1 MKAMNPLPKFPPA
14 IYKYVRAAFR
24 AANKRVCEKLARV
37 PNCPEQ
43 SLDMTLIDTLSSYA
57 APAVVAPGWLVRIDV
72 HFLGGLRHFYN
83 WEIADIGVLIF
94 AKKAGTVVANKVA
107 VLQSKRLYPDQ
118 GTVIEQTPED
128 FNIGMGTLV
137 PGGHEAPLNQ
147 SHLFPFSPASK
158 YKALIVDDRQ
168 YRAIR
173 DYEAK
178 HHIPVHYLF
187 YNPWAIPVTYTFPV
201 SGSARLGSRGN
212 GGARVAPAERL
223 RAVLAGRNAGY
234 HPSFSDLN
242 HVVSAKPA
250 HASGWRLEYF
260 MADLVMKCEQGRLFE
275 SVEEEDIF
283 GLFNRRSGPIAAA
296 VAVTIEQSEG
306 LS

>member
-1 MKAMNPLPKFPPA
+1 MNPLPKFPPA

-24 AANKRVCEKLARV
+24 AANKRVCEKLERV

-72 HFLGGLRHFYN
+72 HFLGGLRHFHN
-83 WEIADIGVLIF
+83 WEIGDIGVLIF
-94 AKKAGTVVANKVA
+94 AKRAGTVLANKVA
-107 VLQSKRLYPDQ
+107 ILQSKRLYPDQ
-118 GTVIEQTPED
+118 GTVIEQTRED
-128 FNIGMGTLV
+128 YNIGMSTLL
-137 PGGHEAPLNQ
+137 PGGQESPLSQ
-147 SHLFPFSPASK
+147 PHLFPFTAASK
-158 YKALIVDDRQ
+158 YKALLVEDDQ
-168 YRAIR
+168 YKAIR
-173 DYEAK
+173 DYEAQRR
-178 HHIPVHYLF
+178 IPVHYLL

-201 SGSARLGSRGN
+201 SGFPKLGSRGN

-223 RAVLAGRNAGY
+223 RAVLSGKSAKY
-234 HPSFSDLN
+234 SPSFSELN

-275 SVEEEDIF
+275 SVREDDIN
-283 GLFNRRSGPIAAA
+283 GLFYRRSGPIAAA
-296 VAVTIEQSEG
+296 VAVTIEQS
-306 LS
+306 SQ